1 MKGAR
6 GGSAFGEVP
15 ESEGSFGPLVVA
27 GQPMYLRAAHVDL
40 PAENPDPTVLPT
52 ITLLGR
58 GWDPGGDPGELPL
71 PHGQLLAG
79 QYRLIR
85 PLGYGGMGEVYLA
98 LDTKVDNREVAIKM
112 LHPEQAAAAAGALAR
127 ERRALVD
134 LGHDDIIRVFNYGH
148 HPEAGDFLVLQ
159 YVDGLT
165 LEEVRARAELNPG
178 EFGGHR
184 FHEFVLAYGVRI
196 LSALAYLHADR
207 PGKVY
212 GDLKPDNVMHDG
224 TTTKII
230 DVGSVRPVGAPGMT
244 TKGFSAPT
252 VGPNGESREQDDLFS
267 LGETL
272 RRLSGLGRS
281 AADLARLGDLGTL
294 GGAAGEDPASGAGAG
309 AARDARA
316 AAGGDVARAGG
327 EALAGGDAARD
338 ARAAA
343 GGDAARA
350 GGEALAG
357 GDVARAGGDVLVGGD
372 EARAAR
378 KAFVVRDEVRAAG
391 EALAAGET
399 PGVPEALVT
408 GETSGIARAVGAEG
422 ALDVGGTA
430 GRGQT
435 SGAEVPSGVE
445 GVSGAGG
452 ALGVAGGVGGR
463 GSVGAEVASGVEGA
477 SGGGEALGV
486 AGGVGGRGSA
496 GAEVASGVEGV
507 SGGGEALDAARVSGA
522 EGASEGGEASGAAR
536 ASGAEGALDGGGT
549 VDVAQTPGSVQ
560 TSGVGE
566 TSGGEETLGVA
577 QRSGPGDQSG
587 ADETSDAKQK
597 SGGVVQGPGGER
609 APGDGKTAGAD
620 RTSAVG
626 RALGAEGAPGGGE
639 SAGVARASGVV
650 QGAGAEGTLS
660 GGETAGAARTAGVEG
675 APDGGGA
682 PGAGNGC
689 VPGAAHADEEEPRP
703 EVLSVGG
710 EEPSAPVPPP
720 ARERWAPHE
729 ATAPV
734 PPPAKE
740 PWAPHEATAP
750 VPRGLGLL
758 SLARVLHRATSS
770 EPAGRFADA
779 REMDQQL
786 RGVFR
791 ELRSLRTGT
800 ETFEPSPLFL
810 QSPYALDGALG
821 SAPPLA
827 HWAAPDAP
835 SPFAPPTPAEVAQRL
850 PVPRPDPHDEHHAE
864 LSRLADAAPEALL
877 QHIGDWRDSTEV
889 HLLRCRLRLRNPA
902 DGPEAAERELRAAE
916 ARIGPRRAP
925 YDWRLDWHHGLLALA
940 GEQVAAARRHFDRV
954 YAAIPGEYAPKLA
967 LGQCAERLGRRQEAL
982 TFYEA
987 VGLRNPSLGSAAFG
1001 AARARLALGGETA
1014 REDAVRELD
1023 AVPQHSRHR
1032 TAARTAA
1039 VRIGIEYVRTGECDD
1054 QAPQRLGEVLGRL
1067 ALLFHAHGLT
1077 DEEARVRMTVEAWE
1091 AVQGALAR
1099 GALDAAGLAALSA
1112 GADPRLGLPSDEHG
1126 LREDLSRRYVTLAHQ
1141 AARSAAPEDAAVA
1154 EILLDRA
1161 YEVRPLAF
1169 RHHRDSP
1176 WLGKRVAHW
1185 LRTVAY
1191 APSHRTPSASRG
1203 QSPP

>member
-1 MKGAR
+1 
-6 GGSAFGEVP
+6 
-15 ESEGSFGPLVVA
+15 
-27 GQPMYLRAAHVDL
+27 MYLRAAHVDL

-58 GWDPGGDPGELPL
+58 GWAPGGDPGELPL
-71 PHGQLLAG
+71 PPGQLLAG

-148 HPEAGDFLVLQ
+148 HPEVGDFLVLQ

-281 AADLARLGDLGTL
+281 AADLARLGDLGNL
-294 GGAAGEDPASGAGAG
+294 GGVEAEAASAS
-309 AARDARA
+309 AADSARTVRDASTA
-316 AAGGDVARAGG
+316 S
-327 EALAGGDAARD
+327 
-338 ARAAA
+338 
-343 GGDAARA
+343 
-350 GGEALAG
+350 
-357 GDVARAGGDVLVGGD
+357 D
-372 EARAAR
+372 EARAA
-378 KAFVVRDEVRAAG
+378 G
-391 EALAAGET
+391 ETSAAGET
-399 PGVPEALVT
+399 PGAQGVLVT
-408 GETSGIARAVGAEG
+408 GG
-422 ALDVGGTA
+422 
-430 GRGQT
+430 
-435 SGAEVPSGVE
+435 
-445 GVSGAGG
+445 
-452 ALGVAGGVGGR
+452 
-463 GSVGAEVASGVEGA
+463 
-477 SGGGEALGV
+477 
-486 AGGVGGRGSA
+486 
-496 GAEVASGVEGV
+496 
-507 SGGGEALDAARVSGA
+507 
-522 EGASEGGEASGAAR
+522 
-536 ASGAEGALDGGGT
+536 
-549 VDVAQTPGSVQ
+549 
-560 TSGVGE
+560 TSGVGR
-566 TSGGEETLGVA
+566 A
-577 QRSGPGDQSG
+577 
-587 ADETSDAKQK
+587 SD
-597 SGGVVQGPGGER
+597 
-609 APGDGKTAGAD
+609 
-620 RTSAVG
+620 
-626 RALGAEGAPGGGE
+626 AEGAPGVGE
-639 SAGVARASGVV
+639 AAGVARTSSSV
-650 QGAGAEGTLS
+650 QGSGGESPLD
-660 GGETAGAARTAGVEG
+660 GGETAGVED
-675 APDGGGA
+675 APDIGGA
-682 PGAGNGC
+682 PGVVGG
-689 VPGAAHADEEEPRP
+689 VSVIGAAHADAGERRP
-703 EVLSVGG
+703 DALSVGREG
-710 EEPSAPVPPP
+710 PSARVTPP
-720 ARERWAPHE
+720 HD
-729 ATAPV
+729 
-734 PPPAKE
+734 
-740 PWAPHEATAP
+740 ATAP

-835 SPFAPPTPAEVAQRL
+835 SPFAPPTPTEVAQRL

-916 ARIGPRRAP
+916 ARIGLRRAP

-940 GEQVAAARRHFDRV
+940 RGQVAAARRHFDRV

-967 LGQCAERLGRRQEAL
+967 LGHCAERLGRRHEAL

-1054 QAPQRLGEVLGRL
+1054 RAPQRLGEVLRRL

-1091 AVQGALAR
+1091 AAQGALGR
-1099 GALDAAGLAALSA
+1099 GALDEAGLEALSA
-1112 GADPRLGLPSDEHG
+1112 GADPRLGLPPDEHG

-1141 AARSAAPEDAAVA
+1141 AARSTAPEDAAVA

-1203 QSPP
+1203 ASPP